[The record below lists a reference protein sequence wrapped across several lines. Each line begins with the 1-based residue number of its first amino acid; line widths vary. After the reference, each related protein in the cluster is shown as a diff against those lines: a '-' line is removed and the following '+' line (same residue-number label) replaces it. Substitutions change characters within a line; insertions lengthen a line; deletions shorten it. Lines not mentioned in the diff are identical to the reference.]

1 MNPQTWWYVA
11 RASGIVAWVLLVAS
25 LVWGVLLATRV
36 LKPLDRPAW
45 LLAMHRW
52 LSGLAVVST
61 GLHLGGLIA
70 DNYVHFGWKEILV
83 PGASSWKTTAVA
95 IGVIGLYLLIA
106 VQATSLMMK
115 KLPKR
120 LWRAVHVIS
129 YGLVWSVSVHAAL
142 AGTDVTNRVYQV
154 VALLLTIAAVT
165 AAVLRVTVIQRNIHR
180 DAAIVTA
187 WHTDPSDVSGGGA
200 Q

>member
-11 RASGIVAWVLLVAS
+11 RASGMVAWVLLVAS

-36 LKPLDRPAW
+36 LKPIDRPAW

-52 LSGLAVVST
+52 LSGLAVVCT
-61 GLHLGGLIA
+61 GLHLGGLVA
-70 DNYVHFGWKEILV
+70 DNYLHFGWKEILV
-83 PGASSWKTTAVA
+83 PNGSPWKTGAVTV
-95 IGVIGLYLLIA
+95 GVIALYLLIA
-106 VQATSLMMK
+106 VQATSLLMK

-120 LWRAVHVIS
+120 LWRAVHVTS

-142 AGTDVTNRVYQV
+142 AGTDVTNRVYQG

-165 AAVLRVTVIQRNIHR
+165 AAVLRVTAGRRGGSNRPAVK
-180 DAAIVTA
+180 AA
-187 WHTDPSDVSGGGA
+187 
-200 Q
+200 

>member
-1 MNPQTWWYVA
+1 MGDRRRFTIRRWSSACDPAPPSWRCRNVGHPFPAVDRRRRHTGASPARPHDRPAHPHVA
-11 RASGIVAWVLLVAS
+11 RASGIVAWVLLLAS

-52 LSGLAVVST
+52 LSGLAVVCT
-61 GLHLGGLIA
+61 GLHLGGHVA
-70 DNYVHFGWKEILV
+70 DDEETSQA
-83 PGASSWKTTAVA
+83 PVA
-95 IGVIGLYLLIA
+95 RGPRDQLRPCL
-106 VQATSLMMK
+106 
-115 KLPKR
+115 
-120 LWRAVHVIS
+120 
-129 YGLVWSVSVHAAL
+129 
-142 AGTDVTNRVYQV
+142 V